1 MRAYETLTE
10 RGRLGRLRD
19 LALQAS
25 ARYDLDV
32 RRCVRSARSFNTIF
46 RVDAAGGERFALR
59 VGSHLRIHPEDT
71 EDVETAW
78 MARLRRDGIVPVPF
92 VVDTPKGSRFIDVE
106 HPGVL
111 ECRRCILFGW
121 IAGRR
126 VGERLDGSIAR
137 RLGEMSAILHDEPTI
152 YVPSTRLDAAVADR
166 VLYWT
171 LGLLL
176 DELAPTYGSLLTDA
190 LDRAQEA
197 VDRLWS
203 RPLISGGRLE
213 VIDFQDL
220 FWGFEQQDL
229 AITTAWFRSSD
240 EPAPLLAAFRE
251 GYRTIRPWPEMST
264 EDLGALVAGR
274 WLNQLNIGLHVR
286 NPGLD
291 EFVARGAVR
300 LRAWM
305 DAG

>member
-1 MRAYETLTE
+1 VRAYDTLTE

-92 VVDTPKGSRFIDVE
+92 VVETPKGSRFIDVE

-137 RLGEMSAILHDEPTI
+137 RLGEMSAILTMKRRFTSPRRGSTRPSRTASCTGPSDHGSTSSLPPTARCSPTRSI
-152 YVPSTRLDAAVADR
+152 ERRQPSTDSGAGLR
-166 VLYWT
+166 T
-171 LGLLL
+171 LRTCST
-176 DELAPTYGSLLTDA
+176 ATSI
-190 LDRAQEA
+190 R
-197 VDRLWS
+197 
-203 RPLISGGRLE
+203 
-213 VIDFQDL
+213 
-220 FWGFEQQDL
+220 
-229 AITTAWFRSSD
+229 TT
-240 EPAPLLAAFRE
+240 
-251 GYRTIRPWPEMST
+251 
-264 EDLGALVAGR
+264 
-274 WLNQLNIGLHVR
+274 
-286 NPGLD
+286 
-291 EFVARGAVR
+291 
-300 LRAWM
+300 
-305 DAG
+305 